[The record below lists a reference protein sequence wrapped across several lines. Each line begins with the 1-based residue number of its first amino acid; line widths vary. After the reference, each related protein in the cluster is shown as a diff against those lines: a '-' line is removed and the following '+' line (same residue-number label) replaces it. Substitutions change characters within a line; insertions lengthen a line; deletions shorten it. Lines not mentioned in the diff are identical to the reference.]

1 MAIQKLS
8 IPEDRT
14 ERLHYIRRHFS
25 QAKGPDL
32 PDDWAGGR
40 LNALKKLNSIDITA
54 YARNHHFLNG
64 ASTHLSPYLRHGCI
78 TLGEAF
84 NSVKTR
90 FGVQAEKLLMQLA
103 WRDYWSQ
110 VWFAEGDAIFS
121 DLEPPKV
128 LLQRAPLSADVK
140 NGKTDLPCM
149 DAFILELIKT
159 GYIHNH
165 ARLWLASY
173 LIHHRK
179 VDWREAADW
188 LESHLLD
195 GDFASNHL
203 SWQWVASTFSSKP
216 YFSNKETISRFSG
229 GRYCDGC
236 LAQCPFDASYEILT
250 AKLFNAA
257 ASPTAKQYVITH
269 LPKKPVSTFPAMAVF
284 VHDEMLSAANTIFD
298 KPFPKF
304 FVFDPQL
311 HGTWSLNRLQFVAD
325 CLSEIK
331 NIEVWMGDT
340 EEVLIKRGV
349 GRVVTQDTPNR
360 RVRELLDPFV
370 PKYEPVPKL
379 ANVEISAQRLKRF
392 SRYWEKVSPMV
403 LPRMPAE

>member
-1 MAIQKLS
+1 MTQKLT

-14 ERLHYIRRHFS
+14 ERLHYIRRHFP
-25 QAKGPDL
+25 QAKGADL
-32 PDDWAGGR
+32 PDAFAGGR
-40 LNALKKLNSIDITA
+40 LNALKKLNSIDVTA

-78 TLGEAF
+78 SLSEAF
-84 NSVKTR
+84 NSIKAR
-90 FGVQAEKLLMQLA
+90 YDIRAEKLLMQLA
-103 WRDYWSQ
+103 WREYWQQ

-128 LLQRAPLSADVK
+128 MLQRRPLTTDVK
-140 NGKTDLPCM
+140 QGKTDLPCM
-149 DAFILELIKT
+149 DALIHELLKT

-165 ARLWLASY
+165 GRLWLASY

-179 VDWREAADW
+179 MDWREAADW
-188 LESHLLD
+188 MESQLID
-195 GDFASNHL
+195 GDLASNHL

-229 GRYCDGC
+229 GLHCEGC
-236 LAQCPFDASYEILT
+236 LAVCPFDASYEDLT
-250 AKLFNAA
+250 ARLFNTSVSPAA
-257 ASPTAKQYVITH
+257 QQYVITH
-269 LPKKPVSTFPAMAVF
+269 LPKKTLSTFPTMAVF
-284 VHDEMLSAANTIFD
+284 VHDEMLSAANPIFD

-311 HGTWSLNRLQFVAD
+311 HGTWTLNRLQFVAD

-331 NIEVWMGDT
+331 NVEVWIGDT

-360 RVRELLDPFV
+360 RVRELLDPFL
-370 PKYEPVPKL
+370 PKYELVAKL
-379 ANVEISAQRLKRF
+379 ADVEISAQRLKRF
-392 SRYWEKVSPMV
+392 SRYWEKLGPVV
-403 LPRMPAE
+403 LPRTPTE